1 MVLAAALVVVF
12 LYYGRD
18 VLIPLAL
25 TTLYKI
31 ALPFKP
37 QWHRSL
43 PGAVLAAGGIPK
55 WEKVF
60 WILVA
65 MVGARTGA
73 MAVNRLVDM
82 DVDALN
88 PRTANR
94 ALPRGLL
101 RPATVLIMVT
111 CSFAVLV
118 FAAAQLNRL
127 CLLLSPV
134 AIALTVFYSYTKR
147 FTSCSHVVLGLCLA
161 CAPIGAW
168 IAVRG
173 TVDLPPLVLGS
184 SVLFWVAGFDILYAL
199 ADIESDRAHGL
210 YSIPARWGRE
220 AAMQVSLLFHVAVPL
235 LLGVVGQL
243 LRLGPLYYVGL
254 LLVVVLLAYEHTTM
268 RRHGLQR
275 LEIAFFN
282 INGLISITLFA
293 FTLLDALTIGF

>member
-1 MVLAAALVVVF
+1 MREEQRAVGPFQQLLVFVELIKFPHTVF
-12 LYYGRD
+12 
-18 VLIPLAL
+18 
-25 TTLYKI
+25 
-31 ALPFKP
+31 ALPFAFT
-37 QWHRSL
+37 
-43 PGAVLAAGGIPK
+43 GAVLAAGGIPK

-101 RPATVLIMVT
+101 RPATVLIMAT

-210 YSIPARWGRE
+210 YSIPARWGRA
-220 AAMQVSLLFHVAVPL
+220 AAMQVSLLFHVAAPL

-293 FTLLDALTIGF
+293 FTLLDALTLGF

>member
-1 MVLAAALVVVF
+1 MREEQRAVGPFRQLLVF
-12 LYYGRD
+12 LE
-18 VLIPLAL
+18 LIKFPH
-25 TTLYKI
+25 TVF
-31 ALPFKP
+31 ALPFAFT
-37 QWHRSL
+37 
-43 PGAVLAAGGIPK
+43 GAVLAAGGIPK

-60 WILVA
+60 WILMA

-82 DVDALN
+82 DLDALN

-101 RPATVLIMVT
+101 RPVTVLIMAT
-111 CSFAVLV
+111 CSFAMLV

-147 FTSCSHVVLGLCLA
+147 FTSCSHVILGLCLA

-173 TVDLPPLVLGS
+173 RMDLPPLVLGL

-210 YSIPARWGRE
+210 YSIPVRLGGE

-243 LRLGPLYYVGL
+243 LGLGPLYYLGV
-254 LLVVVLLAYEHTTM
+254 LLVIVLLAYEHTTM

-275 LEIAFFN
+275 LETAFFN
-282 INGLISITLFA
+282 VNGLISISLFA
-293 FTLLDALTIGF
+293 CTLLDALIIAF